1 MKFSC
6 LKIDTIYLISILLFQ
21 RYVVKNTI
29 VTSVWN
35 LIILYFNVEFHDIHS
50 IHDIYFHLSV
60 VVIVYL
66 TTRARNASKR
76 MNHDIC
82 PNSYIRFSGILWW
95 YDSCI
100 FVLKDVKLSFHH
112 VIQFLVTR
120 ISSCGFKRK
129 YTHTRL
135 SILSYLIWIFMGA
148 NKK

>member
-35 LIILYFNVEFHDIHS
+35 LIILYFKVEFHDIHS

-82 PNSYIRFSGILWW
+82 PNSYIRYSGIYGDMILAFL
-95 YDSCI
+95 YQRTSN
-100 FVLKDVKLSFHH
+100 FHSTTSFN
-112 VIQFLVTR
+112 F
-120 ISSCGFKRK
+120 SSLGYQAVVSRENIP
-129 YTHTRL
+129 THD
-135 SILSYLIWIFMGA
+135 
-148 NKK
+148 

>member
-21 RYVVKNTI
+21 RYIIN
-29 VTSVWN
+29 
-35 LIILYFNVEFHDIHS
+35 IILYFKIEFHDIQS

-82 PNSYIRFSGILWW
+82 PNSYIRYSGIYGDMILAFL
-95 YDSCI
+95 YQRTSN
-100 FVLKDVKLSFHH
+100 FHSTTSFN
-112 VIQFLVTR
+112 F
-120 ISSCGFKRK
+120 SSLGYQAVVSRENIP
-129 YTHTRL
+129 THD
-135 SILSYLIWIFMGA
+135 
-148 NKK
+148 